1 MNFSKIYLLRFLAQR
16 FEREKTSW
24 CWDSCQLTRFLSP
37 APFFASPSPPLTLS
51 WILRLIWNH
60 KQGPCSSPCL
70 GKIIGMT
77 FLCRNVPGFCQQ
89 IFALLFLVST
99 NSFFHENLYFRI
111 LTRPCF
117 TRVGIPL
124 ASNPDL
130 LSFCTQYANDFANPA
145 NPVFIPVFLFFNK
158 QWWGGGGGRGVK
170 CEKVESMFNQEL
182 TPIGPRP
189 NLILSDPLH
198 CYKKFIHAAG
208 DHHWPRKNIR
218 LVRTVKL
225 RISQPNR
232 FLFE

>member
-1 MNFSKIYLLRFLAQR
+1 MPRLLPTNTISQPRPLLRPPL
-16 FEREKTSW
+16 
-24 CWDSCQLTRFLSP
+24 P
-37 APFFASPSPPLTLS
+37 PPSPYSGFYDLS
-51 WILRLIWNH
+51 G

-145 NPVFIPVFLFFNK
+145 NPVFIPVFPFFNK
-158 QWWGGGGGRGVK
+158 QW
-170 CEKVESMFNQEL
+170 
-182 TPIGPRP
+182 
-189 NLILSDPLH
+189 
-198 CYKKFIHAAG
+198 
-208 DHHWPRKNIR
+208 
-218 LVRTVKL
+218 
-225 RISQPNR
+225 
-232 FLFE
+232 